1 MSKNKIIGIDLG
13 SYNSAVSVYE
23 GGDVKIIPNSEGSLT
38 TPSYVAFTK
47 DGIKVGESA
56 KRQAAT
62 NPEKTIFN
70 IKRLIGKKF
79 SDKTSDL
86 SKSYD
91 QVKHLK
97 RPYKIVDHNGR
108 AGVKIDDRIYS
119 PEEISAMIIQ
129 KMKKTAEDYLG
140 HDVKK
145 AIITVPAHFNSEE
158 RQSTKVAGEIAGLEV
173 ERIIAEPTAAIL
185 NIDSNSSKKY
195 AVYDF
200 GGQTMDLSIVDVADG
215 VFEILST
222 DGDLDLG
229 GSVIDEIV
237 VNFLADEFKKD
248 EGIDLRK
255 DPMAFQ
261 RLFDAAER
269 AKIELSGSPSTDIN
283 LPYITAADG
292 VPKHLVKTLTRAK
305 FDQMAEPV
313 INKTIDKAKS
323 ALEKSKLKISE
334 IDEILLVGGSSR
346 IPLAQEKLEK
356 LFGKKPS
363 KALNPDTCVSSGA
376 TIQGGVLSGENNEI
390 LLLDILPITIGI
402 ETMGNVMT
410 RLIEANTT
418 IPTRKTES
426 FSTAADNQPSVD
438 IHILQGERPMTKDN
452 KSLGRFI
459 LDGIPPAPRGVPVVE
474 VTVDVDSNGVLSVTA
489 KDKVTGKQNNIRI
502 EGSTSLS
509 KEEIERMKKEAE
521 DNAEA
526 DRQERESIDKINQAD
541 SLIFQTEKQL
551 KEFGDKLS
559 EDNKTELN
567 SALGLLK
574 EAHKMRNLIDI
585 DSSMNTLNDVWSR
598 VSTEMYSKTETPS
611 GDTPTDENVEEA
623 TYEEVKE

>member
-13 SYNSAVSVYE
+13 SYNSCVSVYE
-23 GGDVKIIPNSEGSLT
+23 GNEIKIIPNSEGSLT
-38 TPSYVAFTK
+38 TPSYVSFTK
-47 DGIKVGESA
+47 DGIKVGETA
-56 KRQAAT
+56 KRQSAT

-70 IKRLIGKKF
+70 IKRLMGK
-79 SDKTSDL
+79 T
-86 SKSYD
+86 YD
-91 QVKHLK
+91 QVKDLT
-97 RPYKIVDHNGR
+97 RPYKIVNHDGR
-108 AGVKIDDRIYS
+108 AAIKIDDKIYS

-140 HDVKK
+140 YEVKK

-185 NIDSNSSKKY
+185 NIDSKSEKKY

-229 GSVIDEIV
+229 GSSIDEKI

-261 RLFDAAER
+261 RLFDAAEKS
-269 AKIELSGSPSTDIN
+269 KIELSGSPSTDIN
-283 LPYITAADG
+283 LPYITAVDG
-292 VPKHLVKTLTRAK
+292 VPKHLVKTLTRSK
-305 FDQMAEPV
+305 FDQLAEP
-313 INKTIDKAKS
+313 IIDRTIAKAKS
-323 ALEKSKLKISE
+323 ALEKSKLKVSDINE
-334 IDEILLVGGSSR
+334 VLLVGGSSR
-346 IPLAQEKLEK
+346 IPLVQEKLEK
-356 LFGKKPS
+356 LFGRKPS
-363 KALNPDTCVSSGA
+363 KALNPDTCVSTGA
-376 TIQGGVLSGENNEI
+376 TVQGSVLSGDNNEI
-390 LLLDILPITIGI
+390 LLLDVLPITIGI

-426 FSTAADNQPSVD
+426 FSTSSDNQNSVD
-438 IHILQGERPMTKDN
+438 IKILQGERPMTKDN

-459 LDGIPPAPRGVPVVE
+459 LDGIPPAPRGVPVIE
-474 VTVDVDSNGVLSVTA
+474 ITIDVDANGVLSVTA
-489 KDKVTGKQNNIRI
+489 QDKATGKKNNIRI

-509 KEEIERMKKEAE
+509 KEEIERMKKDAE
-521 DNAEA
+521 ENAES
-526 DRQERESIDKINQAD
+526 DRQERESIEKVNQAD

-567 SALGLLK
+567 SALSNLK

-585 DSSMNTLNDVWSR
+585 DSSMNSLNEVWNK
-598 VSTEMYSKTETPS
+598 VSTEMYSKADTTNDETVQ
-611 GDTPTDENVEEA
+611 DA
-623 TYEEVKE
+623 AYEEVKE